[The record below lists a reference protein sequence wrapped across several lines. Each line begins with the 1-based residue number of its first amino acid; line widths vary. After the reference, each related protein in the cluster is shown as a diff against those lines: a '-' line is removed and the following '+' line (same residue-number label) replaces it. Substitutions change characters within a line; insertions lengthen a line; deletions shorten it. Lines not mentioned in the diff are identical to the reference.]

1 MTAQHPIITY
11 RLTGDGRIPP
21 FLCKHEGA
29 FAGMYGVNTNK
40 EGYIPAWLPPQETK
54 YLGMAC
60 GPVDPDGCPRCV
72 QVIET
77 KADLE
82 TYITGISTTWTVD
95 TEGVTGIRTETTTGT
110 LEAWNPPNTIDIGLD
125 GEISVGYTGPGLT
138 TTTTAQVTFGAP
150 SGTVI
155 EHTAEYVTK
164 IVVETSSSA
173 GVSTSTQEFDITHP
187 YTNITITGTTETV
200 GVVTTSGYDVV
211 LDSPEDITITTTTTT
226 TQATHLDV
234 TEGYSDSITTTDVD
248 GEVTKTR
255 VRTYR
260 EVTKVRN
267 PFDPV
272 AATNELWTKYET
284 VNEL

>member
-1 MTAQHPIITY
+1 MTVQHPIITY
-11 RLTGDGRIPP
+11 RLRSNGTIPP
-21 FLCKHEGA
+21 FLCDEPGS

-60 GPVDPDGCPRCV
+60 GPVDPDGCPSCV
-72 QVIET
+72 DVIET
-77 KADLE
+77 KQELE
-82 TYITGISTTWTVD
+82 DYITSISTTWTVD
-95 TEGVTGIRTETTTGT
+95 TQGVTGIRTETTTGT
-110 LEAWNPPNTIDIGLD
+110 LEAWNPPSQGIGMD
-125 GEISVGYTGPGLT
+125 GEVGAAYTGPGLT

-173 GVSTSTQEFDITHP
+173 GVTTSVQEFDIVHP

-200 GVVTTSGYDVV
+200 GVVTTSGPG
-211 LDSPEDITITTTTTT
+211 LGEGEEITTTTTT
-226 TQATHLDV
+226 TRTQATHLDV

-284 VNEL
+284 VNGL